1 MTGSN
6 GKTTTKELI
15 ASIMNCYL
23 GKGKVLVSKDN
34 YNNDIGM
41 PLTLLNLNKNHKYV
55 ILELGMNHV
64 KEIDM
69 LTRIAPPDVAL
80 ITNIGEAHIENFK
93 SKLDIAGAKKEIFNN
108 VKLDGVAILPKD
120 DEYYDY
126 LSKLDNRLKIISFG
140 RKKNATVFCDEI
152 DSLLLKVFLPSG
164 SFTVNRRLLGK
175 KNILNILAA
184 ISCSEALNVP
194 HKYIQKGIF
203 KVNMVPGRLELL
215 EGIRGSNIINDSY
228 NSNPSSAKEAI
239 DVLNAVKQKKILV
252 FGDMAEL
259 GKDNLI
265 FHKEIAKYIMNTQIN
280 LILGVGDLTKSLIL
294 KLGKKGIWFSSKS
307 LLTEELL
314 RRIDNKTTILVKGSR
329 FMEMNK
335 IVNDIAR

>member
-93 SKLDIAGAKKEIFNN
+93 SKLDIAGAKKEIFN
-108 VKLDGVAILPKD
+108 KRLIPFFM
-120 DEYYDY
+120 YDT
-126 LSKLDNRLKIISFG
+126 FH
-140 RKKNATVFCDEI
+140 
-152 DSLLLKVFLPSG
+152 FLG
-164 SFTVNRRLLGK
+164 
-175 KNILNILAA
+175 
-184 ISCSEALNVP
+184 
-194 HKYIQKGIF
+194 
-203 KVNMVPGRLELL
+203 
-215 EGIRGSNIINDSY
+215 
-228 NSNPSSAKEAI
+228 
-239 DVLNAVKQKKILV
+239 
-252 FGDMAEL
+252 
-259 GKDNLI
+259 
-265 FHKEIAKYIMNTQIN
+265 
-280 LILGVGDLTKSLIL
+280 SLIVMYSP
-294 KLGKKGIWFSSKS
+294 FRNSFF
-307 LLTEELL
+307 T
-314 RRIDNKTTILVKGSR
+314 RIKVIS
-329 FMEMNK
+329 
-335 IVNDIAR
+335 